1 MADFITLT
9 LVFLFFVISLAIGY
23 FASKKEDAEGYLIAN
38 RKLGLFQSVMTL
50 SGSFIGAMTLL
61 VYTAFVFTYG
71 ISALWIFVGF
81 IIGFIIHVTGKSH
94 GIHINLI
101 HGSVGRLIGFF
112 TSLNSPDTVSFCL

>member
-1 MADFITLT
+1 MADIITIV
-9 LVFLFFVISLAIGY
+9 LVFLFFAVSLAIGY

-71 ISALWIFVGF
+71 ISAMW
-81 IIGFIIHVTGKSH
+81 
-94 GIHINLI
+94 
-101 HGSVGRLIGFF
+101 
-112 TSLNSPDTVSFCL
+112 NSTQQMACVS